1 MPVITITGL
10 NGSGA
15 LEIGADVAGRLGID
29 YVDRQILVEAARK
42 TGTPVAVVADRTE
55 RVPTMGERISGFMRN
70 VLERSAVAGPG
81 GDPYFG
87 GGVDALLVREYRDM
101 PDVSTPGEEVQDK
114 RLVEVLSG
122 VMRELAQTQRVVV
135 VGRGAHVILKDW
147 PNALHVFLIASFEK
161 RVQRIMERERMVR
174 ADAERYVLA
183 NDKGRIAYYHRYF
196 KVNPHD
202 PQQYHLT
209 LNTDRVGDAPAA
221 DVIASAARHLSL

>member
-15 LEIGADVAGRLGID
+15 LEIGADVANRLGID
-29 YVDRQILVEAARK
+29 YVDRLILAEAARK
-42 TGTPVAVVADRTE
+42 TGAPVAVIADRTD
-55 RVPTMGERISGFMRN
+55 RVPTMGERIAGFMRS

-101 PDVSTPGEEVQDK
+101 PDVSTPGEEVQDR

-122 VMRELAQTQRVVV
+122 VMRELAQTQRVVI
-135 VGRGAHVILKDW
+135 VGRGAHAILRDW
-147 PNALHVFLIASFEK
+147 PNALHVFLIASLEK
-161 RVQRIMERERMVR
+161 RVQRVMARERMAHVE
-174 ADAERYVLA
+174 AERYVLT

-209 LNTDRVGDAPAA
+209 LNTDRVGDVAA
-221 DVIASAARHLSL
+221 AEVVASAARHLSP